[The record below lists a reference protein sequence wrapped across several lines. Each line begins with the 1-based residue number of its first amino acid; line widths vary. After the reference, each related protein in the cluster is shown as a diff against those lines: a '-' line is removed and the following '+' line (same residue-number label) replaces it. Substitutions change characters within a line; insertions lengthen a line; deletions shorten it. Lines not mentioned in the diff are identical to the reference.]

1 MWLISAYRPGCIPG
15 SAVPWFSTLRTTI
28 RHTGCTE
35 VTLHKPPGYLYNSGE
50 PGQYPG
56 ALFLVPQSLCAIGS
70 RTPHMGDIIDNPLLQ
85 ERKFVF
91 SDRHDAGRQLGVF
104 IKTLPA
110 IRNPLVLAIPAG
122 GVPIGREVAMALGAP
137 LSLAI
142 VRKIRIPGSTESGFG
157 AVTWDGQ
164 VLINERLSAAIGLSA
179 HEVDVAIAETRKNV
193 TERVARFTGGK
204 AVPSPAGKT
213 VILTD
218 DGLASGFTM
227 LAAVKS
233 IRIHRPA
240 RIMVAVPTASAS
252 SAELVSQQVD
262 QLVCLNIRSSRM
274 FAVADAYKQ
283 WYDLDDREVL
293 EELAGSP

>member
-1 MWLISAYRPGCIPG
+1 
-15 SAVPWFSTLRTTI
+15 
-28 RHTGCTE
+28 
-35 VTLHKPPGYLYNSGE
+35 
-50 PGQYPG
+50 
-56 ALFLVPQSLCAIGS
+56 
-70 RTPHMGDIIDNPLLQ
+70 MGDIIDNPRLR

-91 SDRHDAGRQLGVF
+91 SDRHDAGRQLGTF

-122 GVPIGREVAMALGAP
+122 GVPIGREVAVALGAP
-137 LSLAI
+137 MSLAI

-164 VLINERLSAAIGLSA
+164 VLINERLRAALGLSA
-179 HEVDVAIAETRKNV
+179 HEVDLAIAETRKNV
-193 TERVARFTGGK
+193 NERVARFTGGR
-204 AVPSPAGKT
+204 AVLPAGKT

-227 LAAVKS
+227 LAAIKS
-233 IRIHRPA
+233 IRLHKPA
-240 RIMVAVPTASAS
+240 RIVVAVPTASAT
-252 SAELVSQQVD
+252 SAEMVLEHVD

-274 FAVADAYKQ
+274 FAVADAYEQ

-293 EELAGSP
+293 IELAGIP

>member
-1 MWLISAYRPGCIPG
+1 LPSPPRRYGGPQDAIRVTTLADGFWYRN
-15 SAVPWFSTLRTTI
+15 
-28 RHTGCTE
+28 H
-35 VTLHKPPGYLYNSGE
+35 YE
-50 PGQYPG
+50 PK
-56 ALFLVPQSLCAIGS
+56 GS
-70 RTPHMGDIIDNPLLQ
+70 RTPHMGDIVDSPLLREQ
-85 ERKFVF
+85 KFVF
-91 SDRHDAGRQLGVF
+91 LDRHDAGRQLGVF

-110 IRNPLVLAIPAG
+110 IQNPLVFAIPAG
-122 GVPIGREVAMALGAP
+122 GVPIGKEIAVALGVH

-142 VRKIRIPGSTESGFG
+142 VRKIRIPDSTESGFG

-179 HEVDVAIAETRKNV
+179 HEVDVAVGKTRKNV
-193 TERVARFTGGK
+193 NERIARFTRGK
-204 AVPSPAGKT
+204 AIPSPAGKT

-233 IRIHRPA
+233 IRTYLPE
-240 RIMVAVPTASAS
+240 RIIVAVPTASAS
-252 SAELVSQQVD
+252 SAELVSWQVD
-262 QLVCLNIRSSRM
+262 QLICLNIRSSRM

-283 WYDLDDREVL
+283 WYDLDDHEVL